1 MVSYP
6 GGEAINHASD
16 VNAVGFLE
24 LLEVGLRP
32 IRIGLLCVS
41 SAVSAGCFEYRIL
54 GVSDDNTSKDI

>member
-6 GGEAINHASD
+6 GGEAINYASD
-16 VNAVGFLE
+16 VNAVGLLE

-54 GVSDDNTSKDI
+54 GVSVDNTSKDI